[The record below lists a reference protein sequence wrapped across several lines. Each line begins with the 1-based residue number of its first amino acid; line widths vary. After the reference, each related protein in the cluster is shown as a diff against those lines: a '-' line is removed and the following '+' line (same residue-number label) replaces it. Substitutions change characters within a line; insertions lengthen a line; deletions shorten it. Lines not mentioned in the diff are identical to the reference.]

1 MGNAEWFRDSTQIKL
16 STDGLGELQED
27 LEERFVVTIVSEE
40 SSIKIV
46 GSPVVISEVERW
58 LLSRGVIDDY

>member
-1 MGNAEWFRDSTQIKL
+1 VGNAEWFRDSTEIRI
-16 STDGLGELQED
+16 STDALGELQKG

-40 SSIKIV
+40 SMTRII

-58 LLSRGVIDDY
+58 LLSQGVIDS